1 MLNPNLGELPA
12 SSSAVEPAAL
22 GSVAPRHDAAPAIT
36 VVFATR
42 NRAAGLVAVLECFV
56 RLMAPADGWKLIVV
70 DNGSDDGTARLLG
83 TYARRLPLTALS
95 EPDTGKNRA
104 LNTAL
109 PHLEGN
115 LIILTDDDVL
125 PNPDWL
131 LRLQQAALDHPEASL
146 FGGTVLPQWSRPRPA
161 WLTEWAVPFS
171 VLYAQ
176 QKRRAGPCSCEAIF
190 GPNMAVRRG
199 VFRAGYRFS
208 ETVGPDQSRRMY
220 AMGGET
226 EFLRRAEA
234 AGFAGWFAPEAV
246 VKHIIRSEQL
256 DESWILKRAYRY
268 GIGEGARYV
277 TRRIGR
283 GDASTRLPVRLRLR
297 RLAYGA
303 AAWLTQLLPPSA
315 LRLRIRYKTRVM
327 AGIIDGL
334 REQPELAAAM
344 APIDPGGAI
353 LRIT

>member
-1 MLNPNLGELPA
+1 MLNLNRGEPP
-12 SSSAVEPAAL
+12 SSSIVERA
-22 GSVAPRHDAAPAIT
+22 APRAMAPRLDPAPAMT

-42 NRAAGLVAVLECFV
+42 NRAASLVAVLECFA
-56 RLMAPADGWKLIVV
+56 RLIAPADGWKLVVV
-70 DNGSDDGTARLLG
+70 DNGSVDGTARLLG

-95 EPDTGKNRA
+95 EPGSGKNRA

-146 FGGTVLPQWSRPRPA
+146 FGGTVLPQWSRPRPS

-190 GPNMAVRRG
+190 GPNMAVRSD
-199 VFRAGYRFS
+199 VFRAGHRFS
-208 ETVGPDQSRRMY
+208 ESVGPDQSRRVY

-234 AGFAGWFAPEAV
+234 AGFAGWFAPEAIV
-246 VKHIIRSEQL
+246 RHIVRSEQL

-277 TRRIGR
+277 ARRIKR
-283 GDASTRLPVRLRLR
+283 GHASIRLPVGLRLR

-303 AAWLTQLLPPSA
+303 AAGLTRLLRPSP
-315 LRLRIRYKTRVM
+315 LRLRIRYKARVL
-327 AGIIDGL
+327 AGTMDGL
-334 REQPELAAAM
+334 RE
-344 APIDPGGAI
+344 
-353 LRIT
+353 